1 MYSLSHPTFRANEGP
16 CFPFLLVSRFDSSE
30 YTEMDRPSCKHCNN
44 KFGAMEEKLFVRFAM
59 CVDPRKQ
66 AASGVW
72 MKARRALGIGVT
84 GLTESE
90 KRIRKA
96 LKDEIIGKAKIY
108 DKSAEASVIPGFGP
122 HVGFPNAPQIQIEIP
137 DA

>member
-1 MYSLSHPTFRANEGP
+1 
-16 CFPFLLVSRFDSSE
+16 
-30 YTEMDRPSCKHCNN
+30 
-44 KFGAMEEKLFVRFAM
+44 MEEKLFVRFAM

-84 GLTESE
+84 GLSESE

-108 DKSAEASVIPGFGP
+108 DKSAEASVIPGLGP

-137 DA
+137 AHDVHEVAKSVQPSVFCANTLRAKHCGDYS